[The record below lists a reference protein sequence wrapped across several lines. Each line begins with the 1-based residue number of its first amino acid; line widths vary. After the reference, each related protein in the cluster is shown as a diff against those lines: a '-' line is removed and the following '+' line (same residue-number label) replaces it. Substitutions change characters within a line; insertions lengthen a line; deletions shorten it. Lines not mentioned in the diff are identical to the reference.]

1 MYVSL
6 LFLLLSAMA
15 AVGTDGVLAAQGG
28 SGKPSAEGTVVPTT
42 ITSNKMTV
50 RNREN
55 QAIFEGNVVLTR
67 GALVVNSE
75 KMIVYFNGQTGDL
88 ERTSVEKH
96 TEALPSPTGRSLERV
111 EAIGHVTIKQENG
124 HATCQKAVYF
134 SNEEKIV
141 LTGDPVAWEKGT
153 RVSGRQITIYLSE
166 ERSVVEGGSHVRIEE
181 AGQFKP

>member
-1 MYVSL
+1 MYASL
-6 LFLLLSAMA
+6 LFLFLSAMA
-15 AVGTDGVLAAQGG
+15 AVVTGDVQAAQG
-28 SGKPSAEGTVVPTT
+28 SGAKPTGEAGAVPTT

-75 KMIVYFNGQTGDL
+75 KMIVFFHGQAGDP
-88 ERTSVEKH
+88 ERGPAEKRSE
-96 TEALPSPTGRSLERV
+96 TLPSPTGRSLERV

-141 LTGDPVAWEKGT
+141 MTGDPVAWEKGT
-153 RVSGRQITIYLSE
+153 RVSGRQITIYLAE